1 LNSDFECREAA
12 KVTYHEEQLELI
24 LDLTERVYLLENLM
38 RAARARRGLA
48 TSDVSFSAASRRT

>member
-1 LNSDFECREAA
+1 LNSDFGYREAA

-48 TSDVSFSAASRRT
+48 TSDISFSAAPHRM